1 MQYDRCCVHAIMLLR
16 FFFETN
22 GRSSASQLRK
32 ERIVL
37 CTGLRTAERG
47 GKGGKKIIKH

>member
-1 MQYDRCCVHAIMLLR
+1 M
-16 FFFETN
+16 N

-37 CTGLRTAERG
+37 CTGFSSAAKKVGEAKEEEGSTNTDTATA
-47 GKGGKKIIKH
+47 